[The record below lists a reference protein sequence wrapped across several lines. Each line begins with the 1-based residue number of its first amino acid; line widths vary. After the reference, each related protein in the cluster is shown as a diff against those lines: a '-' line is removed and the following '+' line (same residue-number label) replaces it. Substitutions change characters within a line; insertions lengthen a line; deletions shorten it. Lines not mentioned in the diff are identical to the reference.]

1 MTSLPVIIIGVNPFG
16 LEAAHI
22 FQKNDVVIYG
32 FLDDDPKKKDT
43 SIGEIPVLGT
53 ADDESYFKLIGKNCG
68 VFVALENPVERKK
81 MIELILEEREVKP
94 VNAIHPT
101 ANIADVK
108 SLAYGI
114 FIGSGAQILPE
125 TKLGDHVIIGSGA
138 IVETGAQIA
147 DFASIGAGSVI
158 GKEAIIENNAYVG
171 IHSTIVGSVK
181 VGKSATVG
189 AGSVVIENVAASKRV
204 FGNPAK
210 AL

>member
-16 LEAAHI
+16 LEVAHI

-68 VFVALENPVERKK
+68 VFVALENPTERKK

-147 DFASIGAGSVI
+147 DYALIGAGSVI

-210 AL
+210 SL

>member
-16 LEAAHI
+16 LEVAHI
-22 FQKNDVVIYG
+22 FEKNEVVVYG

-68 VFVALENPVERKK
+68 VFVALENPIERKK

-94 VNAIHPT
+94 VNAIHPS

-108 SLAYGI
+108 SLSYGV

-125 TKLGDHVIIGSGA
+125 TKLGDHVIIGSGT
-138 IVETGAQIA
+138 IIETGAQIN
-147 DFASIGAGSVI
+147 DFASIGAGSVV

-210 AL
+210 PL